1 MAKQAKNA
9 KYASVLIN
17 HREDAQSSWKRL
29 VAAPVSSVMNVTVI
43 AIALLL
49 PSFLMVLNANLEAVV
64 DSFRQSARIT
74 LYLEP
79 AVSLERAEEVSSN
92 LLQRDDIVEAEYI
105 SRQQALADFSRRSGL
120 DSLLGQFSENPLP
133 AAIVLTPASTD
144 LSLVNSLAEQLSAL
158 PEVDQ
163 LQLDAD
169 WIRRADALATA
180 LAILARGLGA
190 IFLLG
195 VCFIIGNTIKLG
207 VEHRR
212 DEIRVIKLVGGSYSF
227 IARPFLYTG
236 FYLGGLGGFTA
247 LLLLL
252 ALLAAVQGPVAAFAG
267 SDSFQRPGLAA
278 LLLLILGG
286 ALAGWLSALLASW
299 HHIRQIDP

>member
-1 MAKQAKNA
+1 MAKQARNS
-9 KYASVLIN
+9 KYASLLTN
-17 HREDAQSSWKRL
+17 HREDARSSWKRL
-29 VAAPVSSVMNVTVI
+29 VAAPVSSLMTVTVI

-49 PSFLMVLNANLEAVV
+49 PSFLMVVNTNLEAVV

-74 LYLEP
+74 LYLESGIS
-79 AVSLERAEEVSSN
+79 VERAAEVSNN
-92 LLQRDDIVEAEYI
+92 LLQRAEIVQAEYI
-105 SRQQALADFSRRSGL
+105 SQQQALADFSRRSGL

-133 AAIVLTPASTD
+133 AAIVLTPASTN
-144 LSLVNSLAEQLSAL
+144 LALVSSLAEELSAL

-163 LQLDAD
+163 VQLDAD

-212 DEIRVIKLVGGSYSF
+212 DEIRVIKLVGGSHSF

-236 FYLGGLGGFTA
+236 FYLGGLGGIAA

-252 ALLAAVQGPVAAFAG
+252 ALLAAVEGPVAAFAG
-267 SDSFQRPGLAA
+267 SDNFQRPGLAA

>member
-1 MAKQAKNA
+1 MA
-9 KYASVLIN
+9 
-17 HREDAQSSWKRL
+17 
-29 VAAPVSSVMNVTVI
+29 
-43 AIALLL
+43 
-49 PSFLMVLNANLEAVV
+49 
-64 DSFRQSARIT
+64 
-74 LYLEP
+74 
-79 AVSLERAEEVSSN
+79 
-92 LLQRDDIVEAEYI
+92 AEYI
-105 SRQQALADFSRRSGL
+105 SQQQALADFSTRSGL
-120 DSLLGQFSENPLP
+120 DSLLGQFADNPLP

-144 LSLVNSLAEQLSAL
+144 LALVSGLAEELSAL
-158 PEVDQ
+158 PEVEQ

-212 DEIRVIKLVGGSYSF
+212 DEIRVIKLVGGSHSF

-236 FYLGGLGGFTA
+236 FYLGSLGGFCA
-247 LLLLL
+247 LLLML
-252 ALLAAVQGPVAAFAG
+252 ALLAAVQEPVAAFAG
-267 SDSFQRPGLAA
+267 NDSFQSPGIAA